1 MKMESLEFY
10 AELLY
15 KSKMLG
21 GPKEFD
27 EANIKK
33 LYQIR
38 QKFGM
43 PGKHPANVCLNK
55 GGANCHNC
63 GGSCGDIDRTMPGY
77 QYNFSDE
84 GSCAGSKGV
93 SEEQVAA
100 IVKSIIAS
108 M

>member
-1 MKMESLEFY
+1 
-10 AELLY
+10 
-15 KSKMLG
+15 MLG
-21 GPKEFD
+21 GTKEFD

-63 GGSCGDIDRTMPGY
+63 GGSCSDIDRTMPGY
-77 QYNFSDE
+77 QYDFSD
-84 GSCAGSKGV
+84 GTSSCGGGV
-93 SEEQVAA
+93 TEDQVAA
-100 IVKSIIAS
+100 IVRNVIAN
-108 M
+108 MK